1 MNLLLL
7 SDLYSLKLSNADYWP
22 LLGNKGK
29 GTKKLFQETVLVQR
43 AFHSYIYGYS
53 RSFRLWMSRMF
64 TLCVHCKMSI
74 SRM

>member
-29 GTKKLFQETVLVQR
+29 GTKKWHRILMIAE
-43 AFHSYIYGYS
+43 G
-53 RSFRLWMSRMF
+53 
-64 TLCVHCKMSI
+64 KMSLSQVAE
-74 SRM
+74 SR